1 MCMDNCI
8 KRYENKIVLVTG
20 AGRGIGAAIAARFA
34 KEGAAVIVNYSG
46 NDEAAD
52 RTVKNILDANGKA
65 EKYKCQV
72 DSYEETEKM
81 ITYIM
86 DKYKRIDILINN
98 AGITKDG
105 LIMRMKEEDFDRV
118 IDVNLKGT
126 FNCIRHV
133 SRYMLKQR
141 SGRIINMSSV
151 VGIAGNAGQVN
162 YSASKAGVIGI
173 TKSAAKELASRGI
186 TVNAVAPGYIDTDMT
201 KVLSDEQ
208 KKSVLDVI
216 PLSSTDFFCSSDKT
230 FVISDEQKKS
240 VLDVIPLSRMGSVD
254 DISNAVAFLA
264 SDEAAYI
271 TGQVISVDG
280 GMNI

>member
-1 MCMDNCI
+1 MNKDNCV
-8 KRYENKIVLVTG
+8 KRFENKVVLVTG
-20 AGRGIGAAIAARFA
+20 AGRGIGAAIAIRLAS
-34 KEGAAVIVNYSG
+34 EGAKVIVNYSG

-52 RTVKNILDANGKA
+52 KTVETILSNGGIA

-72 DSYEETEKM
+72 DSFAETEQM
-81 ITYIM
+81 INYIIE
-86 DKYKRIDILINN
+86 KYNRIDVLVNN

-105 LIMRMKEEDFDRV
+105 LVMRMKEEDFDRV

-141 SGRIINMSSV
+141 GGRIINMSSV

-173 TKSAAKELASRGI
+173 TKSTAKELASRGI

-201 KVLSDEQ
+201 RILSDDQ
-208 KKSVLDVI
+208 KKSVLSAI
-216 PLSSTDFFCSSDKT
+216 PL
-230 FVISDEQKKS
+230 
-240 VLDVIPLSRMGSVD
+240 LRMGNVS
-254 DISNAVAFLA
+254 DISNTVAFLA